1 MTVFIRLSMSRRNFL
16 IMFCLFVF
24 FSSEIANALGKDNLQ
39 KCYDVMANVQN
50 DDLVKVNLQLS
61 RNIIMYP

>member
-1 MTVFIRLSMSRRNFL
+1 MTVFISMSQRNFL
-16 IMFCLFVF
+16 IIFCLFF
-24 FSSEIANALGKDNLQ
+24 FFSEIANALGKDNLQ